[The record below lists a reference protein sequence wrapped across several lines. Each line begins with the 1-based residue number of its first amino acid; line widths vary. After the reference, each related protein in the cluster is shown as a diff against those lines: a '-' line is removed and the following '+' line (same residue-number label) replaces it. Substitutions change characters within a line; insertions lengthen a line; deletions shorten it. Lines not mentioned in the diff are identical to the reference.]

1 MAIAVIHWRP
11 YQWNKTMYRILLLL
25 VLVLSGCA
33 TNTSTGPVYD
43 PYESANRK
51 IYAFN
56 NTVDKAILKPVA
68 RGYRFLLP
76 DPVEL
81 GIGNFFSNLGEV
93 TVIVNGLLQ
102 GKVKQATSDTGRFL
116 VNSTVGVAGLFDVG
130 TRIGL
135 PKHRDTFGQTLGVWG
150 VGEGPFLMLPFL
162 GPANG
167 RSTVGR
173 VADGATTYL
182 PPYLTDDNGVV
193 IGARVVEII
202 SIRARLLSA
211 GRLLDQAALDP
222 YLLLRDIW
230 IKQHR
235 EATFEGRREVSLG
248 DDFDEFDEFDELDAL
263 DAEEALEEAEDA
275 AKSSNSE

>member
-1 MAIAVIHWRP
+1 
-11 YQWNKTMYRILLLL
+11 MYRILLLL
-25 VLVLSGCA
+25 ALALTGCA

-43 PYESANRK
+43 PYESTNRK

-56 NTVDKAILKPVA
+56 DGVDKIILKPVA

-76 DPVEL
+76 DPLEL
-81 GIGNFFSNLGEV
+81 GIGNVFSNLGEV

-102 GKVKQATSDTGRFL
+102 GKVKQATSDTGRFI

-162 GPANG
+162 GPSNG
-167 RSTVGR
+167 RATVGR
-173 VADGATTYL
+173 VVDGTTTYL
-182 PPYLTDDNGVV
+182 PPYLTDDSRVLNGT
-193 IGARVVEII
+193 RVLEII

-211 GRLLDQAALDP
+211 GRLLDDALDP
-222 YLLLRDIW
+222 YLLLRDVW

-235 EATFEGRREVSLG
+235 DATFEGTRPVSLG
-248 DDFDEFDEFDELDAL
+248 DDDEFDEFDEFDDLEEL
-263 DAEEALEEAEDA
+263 EPEKALEESEEASTPA
-275 AKSSNSE
+275 SNE

>member
-1 MAIAVIHWRP
+1 
-11 YQWNKTMYRILLLL
+11 MYRILLLL
-25 VLVLSGCA
+25 VFALTGCA

-43 PYESANRK
+43 PYESTNRK

-56 NTVDKAILKPVA
+56 NSVDKAILEPVA
-68 RGYRFLLP
+68 RGYRFVLP

-135 PKHRDTFGQTLGVWG
+135 PKHSDTFGQTLGVWG
-150 VGEGPFLMLPFL
+150 IGEGPFLMLPFL

-167 RSTVGR
+167 RATVGR
-173 VADGATTYL
+173 VVDGTTSYL
-182 PPYLTDDNGVV
+182 PNYLTDDNNVL
-193 IGARVVEII
+193 IGARVLEII
-202 SIRARLLSA
+202 SLRARLLSA
-211 GRLLDQAALDP
+211 GRLLDETALDP

-230 IKQHR
+230 IRQHR
-235 EATFEGRREVSLG
+235 EATFEGKREVSLG
-248 DDFDEFDEFDELDAL
+248 DDLDEFDEFEEFDEDELDAL
-263 DAEEALEEAEDA
+263 DAEEALEEAEEA
-275 AKSSNSE
+275 AEAATSGASE